1 MEEEQERT
9 EGDELMPELDDIA
22 RAAERGS
29 WPFEIPER
37 AAAMFE
43 ALPETFTF
51 DALLDAAERLQIG
64 SEEAAGY
71 LRTYQAEEMI
81 AGEGGRFTKS
91 GRVPYF

>member
-1 MEEEQERT
+1 MQEEHPDNDDFMRA
-9 EGDELMPELDDIA
+9 LDDIA
-22 RAAERGS
+22 RQAGRGP

-37 AAAMFE
+37 AADLFE

-51 DALLDAAERLQIG
+51 DAFLEAAERLQIA
-64 SEEAAGY
+64 SEEATGY

-81 AGEGGRFTKS
+81 TGEGDRFTKR